1 MWTGV
6 VGACTGWGSR
16 EMSKEKDYLKMVE
29 GSANSWAG
37 LPALVRQIKDDALTV
52 LTNNLED
59 LFSSC
64 DDLFFDLSSR
74 AASNAEQNLYFES
87 MRELRF
93 KKGGV
98 INAFK
103 QNLEQYFVVLTRNA
117 ATANRNAA
125 TEAASAE
132 TLSLV
137 QNDTLE
143 QEVALTGMIS
153 KARVNCQE
161 ALYHLNTRFD
171 YLIPRVSIDQDNNP
185 LDPQQICR
193 SFADAC
199 ELFDINIKA
208 KIIIFKQFD
217 RLVASK
223 LIKIYSA
230 ANELLIN
237 SGVLPKI
244 AHTVQKHAST
254 DAPAD
259 PGAAA
264 ADASAQLTAATQQL
278 QLDFAELSNL
288 LASMRRLGLTQLPN
302 YAAYSSNPGPIMSA
316 LELATLLTQQ
326 QPHQSVGEP
335 LEPVDIRQM
344 VSMLL
349 SSGNPNM
356 PRALQQPD
364 EDVINLVAMFFDFVL
379 DDRNLPVNVQAL
391 ISRLQIP
398 ILKVAL
404 KDKGFFSHANH
415 PARKLINSIADASI
429 GWDESE
435 QATKDKLFSKVAE
448 IVQDI
453 NEQYADNEQIFSEKL
468 TELQQFVQQ
477 EEHRTSLVERR
488 TSQAIEGQAKTQR
501 AKTLVQELLFARLE
515 KLELPP
521 TISAFLVDQWQ
532 QLLVLIHL
540 RHGEDSP
547 EWLEAVQLV
556 DDLIWASCRHE
567 DAKSLQRLSK
577 IKPELLQRVAV
588 GLSKIAI
595 TAEAS
600 QSAIGAI
607 GQVLDQLQTNM
618 PLDFR
623 IISAEQAV
631 ALGHTPGSGSKS
643 WQEMTALERQQARY
657 KALTYEFIKKAD
669 AMPIG
674 TWVSYEDSRRG
685 KIIRCKLAARIEVS
699 DTFVFVNRF
708 GFKVMEKAR
717 KDFAYD
723 MQQHRATLLESG
735 ALFDR
740 AMDSI
745 VNNLRQIGKSNA

>member
-1 MWTGV
+1 
-6 VGACTGWGSR
+6 
-16 EMSKEKDYLKMVE
+16 MSKEKDYLKMVE
-29 GSANSWAG
+29 SSANSWAG
-37 LPALVRQIKDDALTV
+37 LPALIRQIKDDALTV
-52 LTNNLED
+52 LANNLED

-74 AASNAEQNLYFES
+74 AASNSEQNLYFES

-93 KKGGV
+93 KKTGV
-98 INAFK
+98 INAFR
-103 QNLEQYFVVLTRNA
+103 QNFEQNFLALVKSGAGNGNRSNGLDPTAAENLT
-117 ATANRNAA
+117 
-125 TEAASAE
+125 
-132 TLSLV
+132 LV

-143 QEVALTGMIS
+143 QEVAITGMVS
-153 KARVNCQE
+153 KARINCQE
-161 ALYHLNTRFD
+161 ALYHLTTRLD
-171 YLIPRVSIDQDNNP
+171 YLIPKVTIDQDNNP

-193 SFADAC
+193 SFAEAC

-217 RLVASK
+217 RLVAGRLVK
-223 LIKIYSA
+223 VYTA

-237 SGVLPKI
+237 AGVLPKI
-244 AHTVQKHAST
+244 SHTVQKQA
-254 DAPAD
+254 DGAMPAD
-259 PGAAA
+259 VAGNLEIAAQVAAA
-264 ADASAQLTAATQQL
+264 SQQL
-278 QLDFAELSNL
+278 QFDFSELSNL
-288 LASMRRLGLTQLPN
+288 LASMRRLGLTRLPN
-302 YAAYSSNPGPIMSA
+302 YTAYSGNPGPLMST
-316 LELATLLTQQ
+316 LELASLLTQQ
-326 QPHQSVGEP
+326 QHPQADEHTEP
-335 LEPVDIRQM
+335 LDLRQL
-344 VSMLL
+344 VNALL
-349 SSGNPNM
+349 AAGNPAM

-379 DDRNLPVNVQAL
+379 DDRNLPVTVQAL

-404 KDKGFFSHANH
+404 RDKSFFSHANH
-415 PARKLINSIADASI
+415 PARKLINTIADASI

-435 QATKDKLFSKVAE
+435 QPNKDKLHAKIAE
-448 IVQDI
+448 IVQAI
-453 NEQYADNEQIFSEKL
+453 GEQYADNEQIFMEKL

-488 TSQAIEGQAKTQR
+488 TSQAIEGQAKTQQ
-501 AKTLVQELLFARLE
+501 AKSLVQQLLFARLE
-515 KLELPP
+515 KMELPP
-521 TISAFLVDQWQ
+521 AISSFLIDQWQ

-540 RHGEDSP
+540 RHGEESP
-547 EWLEAVQLV
+547 EWLEAMQLV

-567 DAKSLQRLSK
+567 DPRSLQRLSK
-577 IKPELLQRVAV
+577 IKPELLQRIAQ

-600 QSAIGAI
+600 QSAIRAI
-607 GQVLDQLQTNM
+607 GEVLDQLQAKA
-618 PLDFR
+618 PVDFKT
-623 IISAEQAV
+623 ISAEQAI

-657 KALTYEFIKKAD
+657 KALTYEYIKKAD
-669 AMPIG
+669 TMPLG

-685 KIIRCKLAARIEVS
+685 KILRCKLASKIEVS

-723 MQQHRATLLESG
+723 MQQHRATVLDSG

-740 AMDSI
+740 AMDNI
-745 VNNLRQIGKSNA
+745 VTNLRQIGKTTA

>member
-1 MWTGV
+1 
-6 VGACTGWGSR
+6 
-16 EMSKEKDYLKMVE
+16 MSKEKDYLRMVE
-29 GSANSWAG
+29 GSANAWAG
-37 LPALVRQIKDDALTV
+37 LPALIRQIKDDALTI
-52 LTNNLED
+52 LANNLED
-59 LFSSC
+59 LFSNC

-74 AASNAEQNLYFES
+74 AASNSEQNLYFES

-93 KKGGV
+93 KKAGVLNMFRQSFEQNFLVLIKNGG
-98 INAFK
+98 INPS
-103 QNLEQYFVVLTRNA
+103 RNNSTDP
-117 ATANRNAA
+117 ATADNL
-125 TEAASAE
+125 T
-132 TLSLV
+132 LV

-143 QEVALTGMIS
+143 QEVAITGMVS
-153 KARVNCQE
+153 KARINCQE

-171 YLIPRVSIDQDNNP
+171 YLIPKVSIDQDNNP
-185 LDPQQICR
+185 LDPQQICH
-193 SFADAC
+193 SFAEAC

-223 LIKIYSA
+223 LIKVYTA

-237 SGVLPKI
+237 AGVLPKI
-244 AHTVQKHAST
+244 SHSVQKN
-254 DAPAD
+254 AD
-259 PGAAA
+259 TAANSPESMA
-264 ADASAQLTAATQQL
+264 ANTLDMAAQMAAATQQL
-278 QLDFAELSNL
+278 QFDFAELSNL

-302 YAAYSSNPGPIMSA
+302 YTAFSGNPGPVMSGF
-316 LELATLLTQQ
+316 ELASLLTQQ
-326 QPHQSVGEP
+326 QHPRIDNNEQ
-335 LEPVDIRQM
+335 LEPIDIRQL
-344 VSMLL
+344 VNALL
-349 SSGNPNM
+349 AANNPAM

-379 DDRNLPVNVQAL
+379 DDRNLPVTVQAL

-404 KDKGFFSHANH
+404 KDKGFFSHASH
-415 PARKLINSIADASI
+415 PARKLINTIADASI
-429 GWDESE
+429 GWDEAE
-435 QATKDKLFSKVAE
+435 QPNKDKLYNKITE
-448 IVQDI
+448 IVQTI
-453 NEQYADNEQIFSEKL
+453 SEQYADNEQIFMEKL

-488 TSQAIEGQAKTQR
+488 TSQAIEGQAKTQQ
-501 AKTLVQELLFARLE
+501 AKTLVQQLLFARLE

-521 TISAFLVDQWQ
+521 TISSFLVDQWQ

-540 RHGEDSP
+540 RNGEESP
-547 EWLEAVQLV
+547 EWLEAMQLV
-556 DDLIWASCRHE
+556 DDLMWASCRHE
-567 DAKSLQRLSK
+567 DPRSLQRLSK
-577 IKPELLQRVAV
+577 IKPELLQRIAH

-600 QSAIGAI
+600 QGAI
-607 GQVLDQLQTNM
+607 RAISEVLDQLQANA
-618 PLDFR
+618 PVDFK
-623 IISAEQAV
+623 IISAEQAI

-685 KIIRCKLAARIEVS
+685 KILRCKLAAKIEVS

-723 MQQHRATLLESG
+723 MQQHRATLLDNG

-740 AMDSI
+740 AMDNI
-745 VNNLRQIGKSNA
+745 VTNLRQIGKSGE